1 MKMGCQSRSLAT
13 AMLGTAARG
22 CISFVQARGCR
33 SSSRYLDPSPR
44 CPVPPWSSSGR
55 VFLYVLV
62 VGPLLVVLTIDG
74 SQLKLNSFTPSFFQT
89 LDLVR
94 KPSLFGRQEQGR

>member
-1 MKMGCQSRSLAT
+1 
-13 AMLGTAARG
+13 
-22 CISFVQARGCR
+22 
-33 SSSRYLDPSPR
+33 
-44 CPVPPWSSSGR
+44 
-55 VFLYVLV
+55 
-62 VGPLLVVLTIDG
+62 VVLTIDG